1 MLASG
6 LGHLTRLRVI
16 GFEHVLAAQR
26 QQGGA
31 ALVTWHGRI
40 LLPVFVLRGK
50 PICAIASLSR
60 DGELL
65 HRVYSRFGGVSV
77 RGSTN
82 RQALQALRGA
92 TRMLRDGYLLTMT
105 PDGPKGPAGQVQ
117 GGILLMAQ
125 KAGTPI
131 IPVGAAA
138 QPAWYLH
145 TWDRFL
151 VPYPLARATVTFGE
165 PLFIPPQADG
175 AQLDHLAHVLEQ
187 RINAMIAQAE
197 AFCRDSA

>member
-1 MLASG
+1 
-6 LGHLTRLRVI
+6 LGHLSRLRVM
-16 GFEHVLAAQR
+16 GFENVLAAQR
-26 QQGGA
+26 QHGGA

-40 LLPVFVLRGK
+40 LLPVFALRGK

-65 HRVYSRFGGVSV
+65 HRVYGHFGGISV

-92 TRMLRDGYLLTMT
+92 TRMLRHGYLLTMT

-125 KAGTPI
+125 RAGTPI

-138 QPAWYLH
+138 QPAWHLR

-151 VPYPLARATVTFGE
+151 IPYPLARATVTFGE
-165 PLFIPPQADG
+165 PLFIPRAAEEP
-175 AQLDHLAHVLEQ
+175 QLDRLALVLEQ
-187 RINAMIAQAE
+187 RINEMIAQAE
-197 AFCRDSA
+197 AFCRDPV